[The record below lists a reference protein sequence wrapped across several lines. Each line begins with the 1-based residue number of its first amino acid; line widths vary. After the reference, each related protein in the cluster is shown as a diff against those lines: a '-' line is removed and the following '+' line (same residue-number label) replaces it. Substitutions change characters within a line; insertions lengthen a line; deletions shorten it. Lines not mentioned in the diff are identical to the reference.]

1 MKPKGIQRKG
11 GTVEY
16 GKSHTDSKTQSQMMR
31 FLKQSNKLTSP
42 SRRGRSK
49 PSTSLNKDPHPKHDA
64 EYENPLLQ
72 KGGNGPVKGSNWDE
86 RRNEK
91 PMKVPHRP
99 EKQKNNYKPRSKKAT
114 GRPTNTSKVNRSFK

>member
-16 GKSHTDSKTQSQMMR
+16 GKSYTDSKTQSQMMR

-49 PSTSLNKDPHPKHDA
+49 PSTSLNKDPSPKHDA
-64 EYENPLLQ
+64 EYENPILQ
-72 KGGNGPVKGSNWDE
+72 SAAKGSPKGSNFDE

-91 PMKVPHRP
+91 PMKVPHKP

-114 GRPTNTSKVNRSFK
+114 ARPANISKINRRYK